1 MNARAT
7 LVGSSASAGL
17 VFEGVG
23 EVAVGFGGRGRSG
36 AAIERERCDAING
49 AGGGV
54 FFGAGGSAAADWS
67 GAARGGGGAM
77 LKVTSIEFN
86 SQVAAVREPTLRAE
100 SATR

>member
-7 LVGSSASAGL
+7 LVGSSASAGS

-23 EVAVGFGGRGRSG
+23 EVAVGFGGRRRSG

-54 FFGAGGSAAADWS
+54 FFGAADWS